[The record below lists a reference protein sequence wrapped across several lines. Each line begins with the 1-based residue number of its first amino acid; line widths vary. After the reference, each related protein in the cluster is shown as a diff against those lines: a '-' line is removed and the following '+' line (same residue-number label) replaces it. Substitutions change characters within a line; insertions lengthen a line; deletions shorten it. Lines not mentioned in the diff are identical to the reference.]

1 MSFAYMRV
9 YTGDYLKSTAQ
20 LSIVEHGAYWQLL
33 MYCWDHDGELPT
45 DEKTLARICHAT
57 TAGQIQA
64 INRVLF
70 QYFLKENGKF
80 ICKRVKKELAKSET
94 VSQTRSAAALKRHH
108 SAPVSRDAYAVQT
121 DMHMQDTPYPYPES
135 VTTTSKEKA
144 TSKPFAPTDEK
155 LSLGA
160 DGKWHG
166 VSEERLAVWH
176 AAFPAVDLQAEM
188 AKAAAWV
195 LSNPQHKKSNY
206 ARFLNTWFAKAQDRA
221 CQPPRY
227 PTQPSA
233 AERRDADH
241 HRRLQVLR
249 VLPPDQ
255 PVAPAMH
262 FANPFDDAF
271 TLEDDHAR
279 LIDGSKH

>member
-1 MSFAYMRV
+1 MSFAYMRL
-9 YTGDYLKSTAQ
+9 YTGDFRKTTAR
-20 LSIVEHGAYWQLL
+20 LSIVARGIYVEFL
-33 MYCWDHDGELPT
+33 MECWDSQGGLPT
-45 DEKTLARICHAT
+45 DEKELKRICGARTKGEVREMWHVLRSYFVEE
-57 TAGQIQA
+57 TAQ
-64 INRVLF
+64 
-70 QYFLKENGKF
+70 F
-80 ICKRVKKELAKSET
+80 ICQRMQKEIDHAQHVSAARMASGAKGGLAKSVPGLAIAPAIGKQLHT
-94 VSQTRSAAALKRHH
+94 SSA
-108 SAPVSRDAYAVQT
+108 SA
-121 DMHMQDTPYPYPES
+121 S
-135 VTTTSKEKA
+135 VTSTSKTK
-144 TSKPFAPTDEK
+144 TDSKPFAPTDEK